1 MAAAIEY
8 KNISKSYGSNVVLK
22 DFSLT
27 LEKGEFITIIG
38 SSGCGKTTILK
49 MVNGLISPDSGDIL
63 INGRSIRNQD
73 VYKRQGVDLSG
84 HKGSSFSAEINE
96 NAISLLEKFYS
107 LDKSGQDVVMM
118 VLDREIEN
126 IKKIKEQATQISE
139 LQKAILPCY
148 MITYYQT
155 VSYTHLEK

>member
-49 MVNGLISPDSGDIL
+49 MVNGLISL
-63 INGRSIRNQD
+63 T
-73 VYKRQGVDLSG
+73 
-84 HKGSSFSAEINE
+84 AET
-96 NAISLLEKFYS
+96 S
-107 LDKSGQDVVMM
+107 
-118 VLDREIEN
+118 
-126 IKKIKEQATQISE
+126 
-139 LQKAILPCY
+139 
-148 MITYYQT
+148 
-155 VSYTHLEK
+155 

>member
-49 MVNGLISPDSGDIL
+49 MVNGLISPDSGDLSL
-63 INGRSIRNQD
+63 IHI
-73 VYKRQGVDLSG
+73 
-84 HKGSSFSAEINE
+84 
-96 NAISLLEKFYS
+96 
-107 LDKSGQDVVMM
+107 
-118 VLDREIEN
+118 
-126 IKKIKEQATQISE
+126 
-139 LQKAILPCY
+139 
-148 MITYYQT
+148 
-155 VSYTHLEK
+155 